1 MKTKFTTLMCLLTF
15 VTSSIAC
22 DLHGE
27 NNFGVFGQ
35 FHPLANQHRFVPQLA
50 ELNLNH
56 AKEVNIK
63 SNIDERV
70 KISYSIPDH
79 YNEARVSY
87 AASENIVIHNELS
100 HTLSLSGNYNL
111 SFRATQPGEHFI
123 FVNIDAIQSTVPYI
137 KTQRILIVS
146 D

>member
-1 MKTKFTTLMCLLTF
+1 MKTKFTTLMFLVTF
-15 VTSSIAC
+15 VASSHAC

-35 FHPLANQHRFVPQLA
+35 FHPLVNQHRFVPQLA
-50 ELNLNH
+50 ELSLNH
-56 AKEVNIK
+56 SKEVNIK
-63 SNIDERV
+63 SNTDEQV

-79 YNEARVSY
+79 YNEARITYS
-87 AASENIVIHNELS
+87 ASENIVIHNELS
-100 HTLSLSGNYNL
+100 RSLSLSGNYNL
-111 SFRATQPGEHFI
+111 SFRATEPGEHFI
-123 FVNIDAIQSTVPYI
+123 FVNIDAIQSTVPYV

>member
-1 MKTKFTTLMCLLTF
+1 MKIKLAMLMLSQIF
-15 VTSSIAC
+15 VTSSFAC

-87 AASENIVIHNELS
+87 SASENIVIHNELS
-100 HTLSLSGNYNL
+100 HSLSLSGNYNL

-123 FVNIDAIQSTVPYI
+123 FVNIDAIQSTVPYV